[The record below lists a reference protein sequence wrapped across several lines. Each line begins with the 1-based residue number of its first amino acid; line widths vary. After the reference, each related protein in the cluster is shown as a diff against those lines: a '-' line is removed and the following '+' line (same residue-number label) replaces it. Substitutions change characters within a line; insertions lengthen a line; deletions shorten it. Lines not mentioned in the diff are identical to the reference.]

1 MGDGR
6 WGVSMR
12 RYTLAGFATLGTR
25 QSRAV
30 EVAGERAT
38 VDATRSFVAAS
49 RHAEVEAPGSGAVD
63 ASAYR
68 AADPSYLIPGMRR
81 FGLSRYGMPG
91 TLQSCGVAVECAGGS
106 LDATRLFAAAP
117 RTVAVEAPLEVLLDA
132 QAYLA
137 AAPSYL
143 VPGMRRFGLSR
154 FSCPGTQV
162 RQVSVGIAEATVDAT
177 RSFAAADRI
186 AEVEV
191 LGGALD
197 AQAYLAAAPSYL
209 VPGARR
215 FGLSRFSAPGSLQSR
230 PVSVEGAAATLAATR
245 DPLVAADR
253 LAAIAAAG
261 GYLAGRSY
269 AVPDVTGGVSV
280 MFEGVPGMTA
290 DIQFKRG
297 STLPVYP
304 ITLYR
309 PDVPSEPLPLAGAAV
324 RLVAKSRF
332 TGATVIDE
340 ALEILDATAG
350 LCQFSRE
357 VGDYLQ
363 GDRCKAEII
372 VTFGNGAVLILP
384 TTGYYSLTIEDSLA

>member
-1 MGDGR
+1 M
-6 WGVSMR
+6 M
-12 RYTLAGFATLGTR
+12 RYTLAGFTTLGTR

-30 EVAGERAT
+30 EVAGESAT

-49 RHAEVEAPGSGAVD
+49 RHAEVEAPGLGAVD

-68 AADPSYLIPGMRR
+68 VADPSYLIPGMRR
-81 FGLSRYGMPG
+81 FSLSRFSRPGTQVRQVSVDIAEATANATRMFTAADRIAEIEVLEGALDAQAYLAAAPSYLVPGARRFGLSRFSCPG
-91 TLQSCGVAVECAGGS
+91 TLQSRAVEVAGES
-106 LDATRLFAAAP
+106 ATVDATRSFAAAP

-143 VPGMRRFGLSR
+143 M
-154 FSCPGTQV
+154 
-162 RQVSVGIAEATVDAT
+162 
-177 RSFAAADRI
+177 
-186 AEVEV
+186 
-191 LGGALD
+191 
-197 AQAYLAAAPSYL
+197 
-209 VPGARR
+209 PGARR
-215 FGLSRFSAPGSLQSR
+215 FGLSRFSVAGTLQSR
-230 PVSVEGAAATLAATR
+230 ASTVTGDEGTLVSTR
-245 DPLVAADR
+245 APLVAADR
-253 LAAIAAAG
+253 NAAIAAAG
-261 GYLAGRSY
+261 GYQAGNSY
-269 AVPDVTGGVSV
+269 ALPDVSGGVSV

-309 PDVPSEPLPLAGAAV
+309 PDVPAEPLPLAGAAV

-340 ALEILDATAG
+340 ALETLDAAAG
-350 LCQFSRE
+350 KCQFNRE

-372 VTFGNGAVLILP
+372 VTFGNGAVLVLP
-384 TTGYYSLTIEDSLA
+384 TTGYYSLIIEDSLA

>member
-1 MGDGR
+1 
-6 WGVSMR
+6 MR
-12 RYTLAGFATLGTR
+12 RYTLAGYATLGTR
-25 QSRAV
+25 QSRVV
-30 EVAGERAT
+30 EVAGESAT

-143 VPGMRRFGLSR
+143 MPGVRRFGLSR
-154 FSCPGTQV
+154 YGMPGTLQSRGV
-162 RQVSVGIAEATVDAT
+162 AVECAGGSLDAT

-191 LGGALD
+191 PDCGSLD
-197 AQAYLAAAPSYL
+197 AQAYLVAAPSYL

-215 FGLSRFSAPGSLQSR
+215 FGLIQFSAPGSLQSR

-253 LAAIAAAG
+253 LAAIAGLG

-269 AVPDVTGGVSV
+269 AVPDVSGGVV
-280 MFEGVPGMTA
+280 VAFEE
-290 DIQFKRG
+290 
-297 STLPVYP
+297 VYP
-304 ITLYR
+304 I
-309 PDVPSEPLPLAGAAV
+309 
-324 RLVAKSRF
+324 
-332 TGATVIDE
+332 
-340 ALEILDATAG
+340 
-350 LCQFSRE
+350 
-357 VGDYLQ
+357 
-363 GDRCKAEII
+363 
-372 VTFGNGAVLILP
+372 
-384 TTGYYSLTIEDSLA
+384 

>member
-154 FSCPGTQV
+154 FSCPGT
-162 RQVSVGIAEATVDAT
+162 
-177 RSFAAADRI
+177 
-186 AEVEV
+186 
-191 LGGALD
+191 
-197 AQAYLAAAPSYL
+197 
-209 VPGARR
+209 
-215 FGLSRFSAPGSLQSR
+215 LQSR
-230 PVSVEGAAATLAATR
+230 HMAVEGAEGAIVATR
-245 DPLVAADR
+245 DPLVAAARHVEVDV
-253 LAAIAAAG
+253 LG
-261 GYLAGRSY
+261 GYLGARSY
-269 AVPDVTGGVSV
+269 AVPDVSGGVSV

-309 PDVPSEPLPLAGAAV
+309 PDVPAEPLPLAGAAV
-324 RLVAKSRF
+324 RLVARSRF

-340 ALEILDATAG
+340 ALEILDAAAG
-350 LCQFSRE
+350 KCQFSRE

-384 TTGYYSLTIEDSLA
+384 PTGYYALTIEDSLV

>member
-154 FSCPGTQV
+154 FSRPGTQV

-177 RSFAAADRI
+177 R
-186 AEVEV
+186 
-191 LGGALD
+191 
-197 AQAYLAAAPSYL
+197 
-209 VPGARR
+209 
-215 FGLSRFSAPGSLQSR
+215 
-230 PVSVEGAAATLAATR
+230 

-253 LAAIAAAG
+253 LVAIAGLG

-269 AVPDVTGGVSV
+269 AVPDVSGGVSV
-280 MFEGVPGMTA
+280 AFEE
-290 DIQFKRG
+290 
-297 STLPVYP
+297 VYP
-304 ITLYR
+304 
-309 PDVPSEPLPLAGAAV
+309 V
-324 RLVAKSRF
+324 
-332 TGATVIDE
+332 
-340 ALEILDATAG
+340 
-350 LCQFSRE
+350 
-357 VGDYLQ
+357 
-363 GDRCKAEII
+363 
-372 VTFGNGAVLILP
+372 
-384 TTGYYSLTIEDSLA
+384 